1 MKHIYLA
8 LAVSSVITGVANAQ
22 NDIETITVTAS
33 RATGMAVPSLA
44 TQLIIDRSDIALAQV
59 ESVPELLSRY
69 AGIDVASN
77 GGRGQ
82 AVSVF
87 TRGASSDQT
96 LVLINGLRVNSASSG
111 GATWTTLSPEFIE
124 RIEIVKGPRAA
135 VWGSDAIGGVIN
147 IITREQAP
155 GSVSLN
161 AKYGTNNTQSY
172 YLGTSFSHGE
182 GATTL
187 AITKEKSDGFD
198 VLKTSEPDD
207 DGYDT
212 FSVLLNGKQNLSK
225 ALSLNWMLRTV
236 EQDTEFD
243 STYLNESENKSREW
257 NFGGEYD
264 WNIAGVTN
272 VTSVNIGSTRDTG
285 ESYGNGR
292 EKANSDLF
300 ETRRDQLSVVNTAQ
314 FENGL
319 TLVLG
324 SDQYNE
330 KMVSNTAFS
339 QDRRR
344 VEGYFGHGLFTSG
357 KVTAELALRYDD
369 VENIDSETTYNASFG
384 YQITESI
391 QLSVAKGTGFKAP
404 TFNDLYYPYGGNP
417 DLISETSDTEEI
429 NLQYNKNALTVG
441 LSFYNT
447 DIDNLIEWAPDADNI
462 WQPRNIAAAD
472 IQGVDVQASYVGWG
486 GTHTLNYGYL
496 DAKNAVTDT
505 RLVRRAKNQF
515 SYQFTASFRNT
526 DVLLNYEYK
535 GDREDQGTV
544 LDSYQIVD
552 VSVEHHLSDTFS
564 AKLKL
569 HNLFNESYE
578 TVSNYQSLDRAVYVS
593 INYQI

>member
-1 MKHIYLA
+1 MKHITLV
-8 LAVSSVITGVANAQ
+8 LAVSSSFSGAAYAQ
-22 NDIETITVTAS
+22 NEMETITVTAS
-33 RATGMAVPSLA
+33 RASGQAVPSLA
-44 TQLIIDRSDIALAQV
+44 TQLVISRSDIALAQV

-82 AVSVF
+82 TVSVF

-96 LVLINGLRVNSASSG
+96 LVLINGLRLNTASSG
-111 GATWTTLSPEFIE
+111 GATWSTLSPELIE

-135 VWGSDAIGGVIN
+135 IWGSDAIGGVIN
-147 IITREQAP
+147 IITREQIP
-155 GSVSLN
+155 GSVSVN

-172 YLGTSFSHGE
+172 YLGTSFSHGD

-187 AITKEKSDGFD
+187 AITKENSDGYD
-198 VLKTSEPDD
+198 VLKTSEPDE

-212 FSVLLNGKQNLSK
+212 FSVVLNGKQNISK

-236 EQDTEFD
+236 EQDSEFD
-243 STYLNESENKSREW
+243 STYLNESENKNREW
-257 NFGGEYD
+257 NLGGDYH
-264 WNIAGVTN
+264 WAIAGVTN
-272 VTSVNIGSTRDTG
+272 TTTVNVGSSRDTG

-300 ETRRDQLSVVNTAQ
+300 ETRRDQLSVVNTSR
-314 FENGL
+314 FDEGL
-319 TLVLG
+319 TLVMG
-324 SDQYNE
+324 TDQYNE

-344 VEGYFGHGLFTSG
+344 VEGYFGHGLYAGDKIT
-357 KVTAELALRYDD
+357 VELALRYDD
-369 VENIDSETTYNASFG
+369 VENIDGETTYNASFG
-384 YQITESI
+384 YKITDDI

-417 DLISETSDTEEI
+417 NLISETSDTEAV
-429 NLQYNKNALTVG
+429 NLQYNKNAVTLG

-447 DIDNLIEWAPDADNI
+447 DIDNLIEWAPDTNNI
-462 WQPRNIAAAD
+462 WQPRNIATAD
-472 IQGVDVQASYVGWG
+472 ISGVDVQASYAGWG

-496 DAKNAVTDT
+496 DAIDKVTNT

-515 SYQFTASFRNT
+515 SYQFTASFRDT

-535 GDREDQGTV
+535 GDREDQGAV

-552 VSVEHHLSDTFS
+552 VSVEHHLTDTFS

-578 TVSNYQSLDRAVYVS
+578 TVLNYQNLERAVYVS
-593 INYQI
+593 VNYRM